1 MIKIII
7 PTNHFTLLQV
17 DTVQPEEE
25 YIRMMTTIMRHP
37 HAGHHVVE
45 STAASSELTSGGG
58 QHGPGE
64 GVLLHSKHVVGY
76 HSVISAPVVLV
87 GAVRAEL
94 N

>member
-37 HAGHHVVE
+37 HAGHHMVE
-45 STAASSELTSGGG
+45 STATSSGLY
-58 QHGPGE
+58 
-64 GVLLHSKHVVGY
+64 HVVVD
-76 HSVISAPVVLV
+76 SMAPGKVFFSTVSTS
-87 GAVRAEL
+87 
-94 N
+94 